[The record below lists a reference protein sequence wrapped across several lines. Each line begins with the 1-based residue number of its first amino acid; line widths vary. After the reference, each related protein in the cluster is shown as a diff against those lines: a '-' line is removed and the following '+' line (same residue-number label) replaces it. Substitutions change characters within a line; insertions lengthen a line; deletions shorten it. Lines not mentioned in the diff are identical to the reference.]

1 MSSPHNTLLFPQ
13 GDLQDWIS
21 CPKVPLGVVVFS
33 GADSDSWGNEC
44 PFTEVYCRW
53 LGWNC
58 LVFQLFS
65 HFELCSLFCDV
76 KSININQFGSLS
88 KSVAK
93 MIEIAVPKG
102 PGHLP
107 PTPISSPN
115 FLIIL
120 EVVWWNSTLFELIKN
135 GLCWRSCQQ
144 VEASRHDF
152 LLRKLAVLNG
162 FPGEGFVKD
171 SQLHSCCQLPRM
183 NPFLKIAMYCHSFHP
198 KKAVKKSPAKI
209 TIATKRWTTRLPMGK
224 QTKTSSTQVTKRFH
238 TWTSHLQ
245 FHLADVGW
253 PKNWRFSRQKLD
265 VYWYALQG
273 ATCWWN
279 VSPQMILAL

>member
-1 MSSPHNTLLFPQ
+1 MSSPHNTQKTTRWSSGLN
-13 GDLQDWIS
+13 S

-44 PFTEVYCRW
+44 SFTEVYCRW

-88 KSVAK
+88 NSVAK
-93 MIEIAVPKG
+93 MIEIAVRHRKVAKGRPKRAW
-102 PGHLP
+102 PFANLP

-135 GLCWRSCQQ
+135 GFCWRSWQQ
-144 VEASRHDF
+144 VEASRNDV
-152 LLRKLAVLNG
+152 LLRKLAVLDG
-162 FPGEGFVKD
+162 FPGEGFVED

-183 NPFLKIAMYCHSFHP
+183 NPFLKIAIYCHSFHP

-209 TIATKRWTTRLPMGK
+209 TIANKNGRLVFQWEK
-224 QTKTSSTQVTKRFH
+224 QNSPHPPGHQTI
-238 TWTSHLQ
+238 SHL
-245 FHLADVGW
+245 DISS
-253 PKNWRFSRQKLD
+253 PIPSRRRG
-265 VYWYALQG
+265 V
-273 ATCWWN
+273 T
-279 VSPQMILAL
+279 